1 MLGAGRSGR
10 EFICWVLPWWQ
21 IFSHPGSRWSG
32 IGESDSPCCY
42 FGCLINGTKCIVFK
56 HWSEV
61 SKILKFKPKILLLYY
76 MYIVMK
82 KCNQKWLFDLRENRQ
97 NWHIQNAVIWHNV
110 KLSLWDIIFGPKKD
124 QVLDKRYVDFIQI
137 VFRVISVGNW
147 SFSQLIKRIVLMVC
161 PANTST
167 SELEHM
173 FTSYEGR
180 MEEPPSL
187 IGILHYIRSQ
197 FPQSP

>member
-97 NWHIQNAVIWHNV
+97 NWHIKNAVIWHNV
-110 KLSLWDIIFGPKKD
+110 KFSLWDIIFGPNKD
-124 QVLDKRYVDFIQI
+124 QVLEIPKGFSDLARSSSVEENMWISFKLFSEWLVWVNDLFI
-137 VFRVISVGNW
+137 
-147 SFSQLIKRIVLMVC
+147 
-161 PANTST
+161 
-167 SELEHM
+167 
-173 FTSYEGR
+173 
-180 MEEPPSL
+180 
-187 IGILHYIRSQ
+187 IRSQ